1 MASALITI
9 FIPQL
14 CYSGLST
21 FTDHI
26 KLDIGV
32 LERVVYWVLEDSG
45 NWVSV
50 RGRIVGVC
58 KCIRSFTS
66 QGDR

>member
-1 MASALITI
+1 MLCPFQLWVVSAVITI
-9 FIPQL
+9 VILQL

-21 FTDHI
+21 FTNHV

-32 LERVVYWVLEDSG
+32 LEHVVWVFKDLG

-50 RGRIVGVC
+50 RGGIVGVC
-58 KCIRSFTS
+58 KCVR
-66 QGDR
+66 